1 MCREKWTALVFA
13 GAPGSCENE
22 LQGPQKG
29 KLEGAKG
36 IGKTYHGLVVLL
48 DLDRLSLLLSP

>member
-1 MCREKWTALVFA
+1 MFA
-13 GAPGSCENE
+13 GAPGSSEIE

-36 IGKTYHGLVVLL
+36 VGKTYHGLLVLL